1 MVIILY
7 NVSILCVRLC
17 FLAQYYRIM
26 ALKSMRRIV
35 IIVAGLVSAWSL

>member
-1 MVIILY
+1 MY
-7 NVSILCVRLC
+7 NACILCVRLC

-26 ALKSMRRIV
+26 ALKNMRRAV